1 MCKIIKNIRKT
12 IEGRDINEAI
22 AITGRDR
29 ETDDPSVPK

>member
-1 MCKIIKNIRKT
+1 MIKNIRILIK
-12 IEGRDINEAI
+12 GRDVNEAA

>member
-1 MCKIIKNIRKT
+1 MIKNIRKI
-12 IEGRDINEAI
+12 IEGRDINEAT